1 MSGEPER
8 NEAQTKDLEV
18 VTIDS
23 VTHDGM
29 QYADFSS
36 SSSKVVL
43 LRMTKWHVH
52 EWAYKNHES
61 PISQLN
67 KSIDGS
73 VVKLEHCDRIEKN
86 LSSRARKIKSE
97 LKKGSGRN
105 HQHILNQLYNLFILE
120 NELESLERIVSET
133 ALQKAEQWRQEAQ
146 QYKNHH

>member
-61 PISQLN
+61 RISQLN

-73 VVKLEHCDRIEKN
+73 VVKLDEHCNRIEKN

-97 LKKGSGRN
+97 FKKSSGRN
-105 HQHILNQLYNLFILE
+105 HQHIFNQPYNLFTLE
-120 NELESLERIVSET
+120 NELASFETIVSET
-133 ALQKAEQWRQEAQ
+133 
-146 QYKNHH
+146 